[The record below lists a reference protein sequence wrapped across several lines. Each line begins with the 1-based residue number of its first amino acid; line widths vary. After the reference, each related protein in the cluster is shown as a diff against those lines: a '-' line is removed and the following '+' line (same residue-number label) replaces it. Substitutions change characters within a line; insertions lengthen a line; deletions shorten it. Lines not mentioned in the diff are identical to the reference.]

1 MTKFFNKFKKPCFWP
16 IFGQFLT
23 QKYFSGK
30 SGCHA
35 QLHMGFQYHAKIQ
48 KKTNHK
54 TPRQAKGQ
62 KDRQKDTR
70 KDDRPDFKG
79 PFQLLPWV
87 QQYTIQNNIVHRGIN
102 PPFENTTPLSCKAPS
117 PRPPPHLKTVQA
129 APLQAIP
136 PIFWFFVNPPPP
148 LEFFR
153 ELHKYK
159 SFLSFTSSYLLKV
172 TKCLVKISQFE
183 FLFMTKQ
190 NILVYL

>member
-30 SGCHA
+30 SACHA

-54 TPRQAKGQ
+54 TPRQAKGR
-62 KDRQKDTR
+62 KDRQKDIR

-87 QQYTIQNNIVHRGIN
+87 QQHTIQNNIVHRGIN
-102 PPFENTTPLSCKAPS
+102 CPFENTTPSFLQSPLPS
-117 PRPPPHLKTVQA
+117 SPPPSENC
-129 APLQAIP
+129 PSRP
-136 PIFWFFVNPPPP
+136 SSGNPPQYIG
-148 LEFFR
+148 F
-153 ELHKYK
+153 
-159 SFLSFTSSYLLKV
+159 S
-172 TKCLVKISQFE
+172 
-183 FLFMTKQ
+183 
-190 NILVYL
+190 